1 MSDNLYQ
8 RGGVW
13 YARVQV
19 RGREIRRSLRT
30 VSKPEAKRRLAKVLE
45 QAEHFQFYGENRH
58 TWKEATVE
66 WGKHAAEHIK
76 LSTLNRYRVSL
87 GQLRGILDELYV
99 DEITRKTI
107 SQIARRPGVTNAT
120 RRRDITAVSAVLG
133 WCVGHGWREDNPA
146 REWDRSIIR
155 ERRDPITLPSESDI
169 AAVVTEAPGNFAKL
183 IRWAQYTGMREEE
196 CGSLERPQVNERR
209 KAADLTKTK
218 TNRPRS
224 VPLDD
229 RAVGTYVG
237 TPPRLGCPWVFWHE
251 PGERYLNIASRFV
264 EIVKRAIRKAEAAKR
279 QPPKR
284 FRFHDLRHW
293 FAVDYLRRGG
303 SVYDLQKILGH
314 ASIKTTEIYLDY
326 LTPDEQDASKRAA
339 HGSAHV

>member
-8 RGGVW
+8 RDGVW

-30 VSKPEAKRRLAKVLE
+30 VSKSEARKRLTKILDEAK
-45 QAEHFQFYGENRH
+45 HFKFYGENRH
-58 TWKEATVE
+58 TWKEAIVE
-66 WGKHAAEHIK
+66 WGKEAAADIK

-87 GQLRGILDELYV
+87 KQLRPYLDELYV
-99 DEITRKTI
+99 DEISRKTI
-107 SQIARRPGVTNAT
+107 SLIARRSGVTNAT
-120 RRRDITAVSAVLG
+120 RRRDLTAVSVVLR
-133 WCVGHGWREDNPA
+133 WTVAHGWREDNPA
-146 REWDRSIIR
+146 KEWDRSVIR
-155 ERRDPITLPSESDI
+155 ERRDPIVLPSEADI
-169 AAVVTEAPGNFAKL
+169 AAVVALAPGHFAKM

-196 CGSLERPQVNERR
+196 CGSLERSQVNERR
-209 KAADLTKTK
+209 KAVDLSRTK

-229 RAVGTYVG
+229 RAVGTYLG
-237 TPPRLGCPWVFWHE
+237 TVTRVNCPWVFWHE
-251 PGERYLNIASRFV
+251 PGERYLNISSRFV
-264 EIVKRAIRKAEAAKR
+264 ELMKRAIERAKAEKR
-279 QPPKR
+279 DPPRR

-326 LTPDEQDASKRAA
+326 LTPDEQDSSKRPAHRAA
-339 HGSAHV
+339 Q